1 MAKTTDATTENKRKY
16 AYAVLSGVMT
26 RKDAY
31 LAFINPYCKTPTKSA
46 SQMHKTKQL
55 GSILEEVKQGLNEAK
70 NIRQS
75 AIDITEHQLIIA
87 KFLLD
92 EADGKSYK
100 ERLAILRA
108 MKPIQDN
115 AVAMLKRLDAEKIPT
130 DVSRQPIKRHRRDV
144 SKYIT

>member
-1 MAKTTDATTENKRKY
+1 
-16 AYAVLSGVMT
+16 
-26 RKDAY
+26 
-31 LAFINPYCKTPTKSA
+31 
-46 SQMHKTKQL
+46 MHKTKQL

-87 KFLLD
+87 KSLLD